1 MPGAYA
7 HIAVVNDAQ
16 KRAGSAGLRDKTAA
30 ALGRFLKF
38 AELGAVSPDY
48 PYLAAMH
55 PAQKK
60 WADAMHYT
68 RTGTLLR
75 SGAAHI
81 TRLPASTKP
90 KATAWFLG
98 LAAHMTTD
106 MTIHPVVELR
116 VGPYKGN
123 ESEHRRCEMHQDAFI
138 FPRVLDLG
146 DTGLSQHLATG
157 IASCHAPDDED
168 EIDPVIGQVWS
179 QMLTETYPE
188 ELQQEGPRPSV
199 WHCGFRNVLQTL
211 AKASHLFPFAR
222 HVSSDLNIGYPVA
235 TDIHSSYVTQLRTPE
250 GPMDYHEIYAR
261 ARANVL
267 AVWKGLD
274 EALLTGRSEAL
285 DQLEDW
291 NLDTGRSVQTGRLV
305 FWKEPA

>member
-16 KRAGSAGLRDKTAA
+16 KRAGSAGLRDQTAA
-30 ALGRFLKF
+30 ALGRHLKF

-48 PYLAAMH
+48 PYLAPLH

-68 RTGTLLR
+68 STATLLR
-75 SGAAHI
+75 TGVAAVSKLAA
-81 TRLPASTKP
+81 REKP

-123 ESEHRRCEMHQDAFI
+123 EDDHRRCEMHQDAFI
-138 FPRVLDLG
+138 FPRVMNVG
-146 DTGLSQHLATG
+146 DTGSSEHLATG
-157 IASCHAPDDED
+157 IATCHAAHDED
-168 EIDPVIGQVWS
+168 EIDPVIGQLWT
-179 QMLTETYPE
+179 QMLAATYPE
-188 ELQQEGPRPSV
+188 ELNQDGPEPST
-199 WHCGFRNVLQTL
+199 WHCGFRNILNTL

-222 HVSSDLNIGYPVA
+222 HVSADLNISYPVA
-235 TDIHSSYVTQLRTPE
+235 ADIDPSYVTQLQTPE
-250 GPMDYHEIYAR
+250 GPMDYQTIYER
-261 ARANVL
+261 ARGNVL

-274 EALLTGRSEAL
+274 EALVHGGSDAL
-285 DQLEDW
+285 DRIEDW
-291 NLDTGRSVQTGRLV
+291 NLDTGRSLQTERLV
-305 FWKEPA
+305 FWKELA

>member
-16 KRAGSAGLRDKTAA
+16 KRAGAAGLRDQTAA

-75 SGAAHI
+75 SGAAI
-81 TRLPASTKP
+81 VAKLPPSAKP

-98 LAAHMTTD
+98 LAGHMTTD

-146 DTGLSQHLATG
+146 DTGLTQHLATG
-157 IASCHAPDDED
+157 IASCHAPATRTK
-168 EIDPVIGQVWS
+168 S
-179 QMLTETYPE
+179 TRSSARS
-188 ELQQEGPRPSV
+188 GPRCWLRLIRRNCRKTALVRASGTVASATFCRRSPRPASCSPSP
-199 WHCGFRNVLQTL
+199 GT
-211 AKASHLFPFAR
+211 
-222 HVSSDLNIGYPVA
+222 
-235 TDIHSSYVTQLRTPE
+235 
-250 GPMDYHEIYAR
+250 
-261 ARANVL
+261 
-267 AVWKGLD
+267 
-274 EALLTGRSEAL
+274 
-285 DQLEDW
+285 
-291 NLDTGRSVQTGRLV
+291 
-305 FWKEPA
+305 